1 MSAKLSCFPMRM
13 TTCLTASIIPSVN
26 WTPEHSTRDSL
37 KMTPMSVKM
46 INCEMTKKAKYRAT
60 TARSI
65 REYVYAPMYFVSL
78 RMMIGSAHPNSAD
91 TAGGSTPDTNVNE
104 CGESSDHVSRNGTN
118 AVSEDKLA
126 RTEMISSGIV
136 LNAQIATSQSQPIVC
151 ARRISALLRPKF
163 FQTCIV
169 RRVSKHVQ

>member
-1 MSAKLSCFPMRM
+1 MRE
-13 TTCLTASIIPSVN
+13 C
-26 WTPEHSTRDSL
+26 
-37 KMTPMSVKM
+37 
-46 INCEMTKKAKYRAT
+46 
-60 TARSI
+60 
-65 REYVYAPMYFVSL
+65 VYAPMYFVSL

-118 AVSEDKLA
+118 AVSDERLA

-151 ARRISALLRPKF
+151 ARRISALLRPRF
-163 FQTCIV
+163 FQTC
-169 RRVSKHVQ
+169 S